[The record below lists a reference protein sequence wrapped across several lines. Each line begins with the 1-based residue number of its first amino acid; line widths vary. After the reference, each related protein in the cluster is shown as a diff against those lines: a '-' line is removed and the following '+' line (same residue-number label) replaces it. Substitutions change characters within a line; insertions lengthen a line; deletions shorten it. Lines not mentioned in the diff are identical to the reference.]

1 MQHCCGAFSVPQ
13 QCTGTSDTQGVITTT
28 NHFLVSV
35 SSNNVHPPSPRPK
48 LFFSSSSS
56 PFLFPLSSA
65 PYRLEL
71 VYISIRELGL
81 ELERGR
87 VCVQADSAPPVPHTS
102 PLKVEAAAQCRLD
115 PCQSKALRPFMQIS
129 LSVVDQ

>member
-35 SSNNVHPPSPRPK
+35 SSTSTPPQ
-48 LFFSSSSS
+48 LFFSSSL
-56 PFLFPLSSA
+56 FLFPLSSA

-87 VCVQADSAPPVPHTS
+87 ACVQADSSPPVPHTS
-102 PLKVEAAAQCRLD
+102 PLKVEAAAQCRLE

-129 LSVVDQ
+129 LSVVDQEGRGKHV